1 MLLVELCSKKSY
13 FIVSEINAEGSYIR
27 MSGVQLHARI
37 SFKAQSNWMLS
48 KYFFPSLDMKLSGDP
63 TQYFFLRKIFSL
75 PMKANARYKYI
86 WSFWSFFFFF
96 IVCFCLTSLW
106 CSFIL
111 VGIRWNCQFASL
123 RIFFSHRSN
132 PSSFFSSSWK
142 STKGKRSSC
151 QKLNQATHCIKTSM
165 PIPNSQENCS
175 WWSISPYQRQV
186 LPFSWRTRSDIDST
200 GLKVKVTAFH
210 FYFFQH

>member
-1 MLLVELCSKKSY
+1 MHD
-13 FIVSEINAEGSYIR
+13 INTFEAFE
-27 MSGVQLHARI
+27 A
-37 SFKAQSNWMLS
+37 
-48 KYFFPSLDMKLSGDP
+48 
-63 TQYFFLRKIFSL
+63 
-75 PMKANARYKYI
+75 
-86 WSFWSFFFFF
+86 FFFFF
-96 IVCFCLTSLW
+96 IVCFCLTF
-106 CSFIL
+106 CDVHSFWLELDEI
-111 VGIRWNCQFASL
+111 ASL
-123 RIFFSHRSN
+123 LHWGFFFSHRSN

-186 LPFSWRTRSDIDST
+186 LPFSWLTRSDTDST
-200 GLKVKVTAFH
+200 GLKEKVTAFH

>member
-48 KYFFPSLDMKLSGDP
+48 KYFFPSLDMKLSGDS

-96 IVCFCLTSLW
+96 IVCFCLTF
-106 CSFIL
+106 CDVHSFWLELDEI
-111 VGIRWNCQFASL
+111 ASL
-123 RIFFSHRSN
+123 LHWGFFFHIDQIHHLSSQVAEN
-132 PSSFFSSSWK
+132 PP
-142 STKGKRSSC
+142 RERDHHAR
-151 QKLNQATHCIKTSM
+151 N
-165 PIPNSQENCS
+165 
-175 WWSISPYQRQV
+175 
-186 LPFSWRTRSDIDST
+186 
-200 GLKVKVTAFH
+200 
-210 FYFFQH
+210 